1 MQSMTGFGRAEHATD
16 HLIARVEIAS
26 VNRKQA
32 DIVFNLPRELSEI
45 EPSLRK
51 SILSKV
57 SRGRVNVS
65 VNLEAASASADG
77 LSVNASRAQ
86 ALEDAFSELS
96 TLLGRTVQA
105 DSHDFLRAPGVF
117 QFQDNQL
124 EPEQAQAA
132 IAPALEDALSRLV
145 EMRTREGDDLKSDFL
160 ARLLTLEEA
169 TQAIEEAAPAV
180 VTRQRENLHNRLR
193 EAEIE
198 LDLNDE
204 RLLKEVALF
213 AERCDI
219 SEETI
224 RLHSHFA
231 KFRESLELSEPIG
244 RALDF
249 LCQEINRE
257 FNTIGS
263 KANDAG
269 IAQHVVTGK
278 TELEKIREQ
287 VQNVE

>member
-16 HLIARVEIAS
+16 HLIARVEISS

-45 EPSLRK
+45 EPALRK
-51 SILSKV
+51 IVLKEV

-65 VNLEAASASADG
+65 INLEAASASTDS
-77 LSVNASRAQ
+77 LSINPTRAQ
-86 ALEDAFSELS
+86 ALEAAFTELS
-96 TLLGRTVQA
+96 DLLNRPIQA

-117 QFQDNQL
+117 LFQDSGIN
-124 EPEQAQAA
+124 PNQAA
-132 IAPALEDALSRLV
+132 EAIQPALEAALANLV
-145 EMRTREGDDLKSDFL
+145 TMRTREGVDLNADFL
-160 ARLLTLEEA
+160 ERLDLLEGA
-169 TQAIEEAAPAV
+169 TAVISEKAPLV
-180 VTRQRENLHNRLR
+180 VVRQRENLHNRLR

-198 LDLNDE
+198 INLNDE
-204 RLLKEVALF
+204 RLLKELALF
-213 AERCDI
+213 SERCDI
-219 SEETI
+219 SEETT
-224 RLHSHFA
+224 RLASHFA
-231 KFRESLELSEPIG
+231 KFRETMELKEPVG
-244 RALDF
+244 RSLDF

-257 FNTIGS
+257 LNTIGS

-269 IAQHVVTGK
+269 IAQHVVIGK